1 MQQHDLQDGLAALD
15 QNEARKLRFEGRK
28 FALETLVK
36 LHLVQ
41 SEATR
46 NLRVGHVKLTFA
58 LSLGALAG
66 FLTLISAFA
75 RFVDDFPTWPND
87 RGGLLLLALGL
98 GSLMAAAIVAIL
110 QYHATVERSADLLL
124 RPYPKAEAEFQSIL
138 SEQSLDETAYL
149 DRLSTILRTRTQDA
163 RQHQPPSSVV
173 LVLIL
178 IGATVTAIS
187 LFML

>member
-1 MQQHDLQDGLAALD
+1 M
-15 QNEARKLRFEGRK
+15 
-28 FALETLVK
+28 
-36 LHLVQ
+36 
-41 SEATR
+41 
-46 NLRVGHVKLTFA
+46 
-58 LSLGALAG
+58 
-66 FLTLISAFA
+66 
-75 RFVDDFPTWPND
+75 
-87 RGGLLLLALGL
+87 LALGL